1 MTDLTSN
8 IVGVCSNQQIQ
19 TVKEPFRPSG
29 VSKVHKLDLKNSN
42 SVIENVDVLER
53 NSTLN
58 T

>member
-1 MTDLTSN
+1 MTHLTSK
-8 IVGVCSNQQIQ
+8 IGVCSNQQIQ
-19 TVKEPFRPSG
+19 TVKEPFRPSES
-29 VSKVHKLDLKNSN
+29 SKVHKLDLKNSN